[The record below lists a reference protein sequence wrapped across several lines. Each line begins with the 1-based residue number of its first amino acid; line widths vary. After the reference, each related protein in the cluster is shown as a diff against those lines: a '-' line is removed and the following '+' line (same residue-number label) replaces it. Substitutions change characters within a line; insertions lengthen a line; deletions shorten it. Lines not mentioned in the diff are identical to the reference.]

1 MRDWVSARW
10 CHLAINYLQQNQVP
24 PTPTPSALP
33 PSFYHSYPITPP
45 PSPCPISLPLSPTV
59 SHPPSLSLFH
69 THTYTPT
76 YALGV
81 SGWSHEQEALT
92 VQRTQIEREKERQR
106 VWERQSNIH
115 IFSSFWEKT
124 NYIAAAEL
132 FPHCYVEALL
142 KSKAPLR
149 YFALGTFLFLIQINW
164 DIPYDMLP
172 SFPQE
177 SCLSS
182 ECSLNVQGSSCS
194 LIKAVAVLQREW
206 LSTEE
211 PGLLA
216 RVGQL
221 WRSIE
226 RKKRENCSR
235 KHKGKKENKKQTNIK
250 YCFGTKWISLLLGV
264 STCFF
269 KSLLALVLIR
279 FSLFFTLFY
288 RIVFSWD
295 SLDLVLDV
303 LLMKYNLVDI

>member
-33 PSFYHSYPITPP
+33 PSFYHSYPTTPP
-45 PSPCPISLPLSPTV
+45 PSPCLFSLPSLPHCFPPSISISLS
-59 SHPPSLSLFH
+59 H
-69 THTYTPT
+69 THIHTNTR
-76 YALGV
+76 
-81 SGWSHEQEALT
+81 SGSEWMIAWAGSAD
-92 VQRTQIEREKERQR
+92 RTAFTDRERKERQR

-132 FPHCYVEALL
+132 FPHCYVEVLL
-142 KSKAPLR
+142 KSKAPLH
-149 YFALGTFLFLIQINW
+149 YFALGAYLFLIQINW
-164 DIPYDMLP
+164 DIPCDMLP
-172 SFPQE
+172 SFP
-177 SCLSS
+177 CLSS
-182 ECSLNVQGSSCS
+182 ECSLNVQCSSCS
-194 LIKAVAVLQREW
+194 LIKAVAVLPREW

-216 RVGQL
+216 CVGQW
-221 WRSIE
+221 WRSIG

-250 YCFGTKWISLLLGV
+250 YCFGAKWISLLLGV

-269 KSLLALVLIR
+269 KSLLALVLIG
-279 FSLFFTLFY
+279 FSLFFTLFFTQ
-288 RIVFSWD
+288 IVFSWD
-295 SLDLVLDV
+295 SVDLVLDV